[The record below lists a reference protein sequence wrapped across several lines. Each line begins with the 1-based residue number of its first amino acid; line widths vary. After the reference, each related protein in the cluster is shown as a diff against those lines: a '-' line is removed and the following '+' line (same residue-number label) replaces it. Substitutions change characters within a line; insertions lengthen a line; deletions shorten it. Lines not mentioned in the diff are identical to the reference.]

1 MGKLHKTIL
10 VLGEGPTE
18 FYYFNSLR
26 DVLGN
31 ITISPD
37 YPRHTNI
44 KDLEQKISEGVNKG
58 YDYIFC
64 IIDMDT
70 KDKEP
75 ECSQYKKLKDKYIN
89 PIIKP
94 KKGINCQVEFFETHR
109 CTELFFLYYF
119 RYTSR
124 NYEDQNSLIQDLN
137 KSVEYNKTTSFF
149 GKCRGLHNYFEKNGG
164 SLDSAIV
171 NAEHSMLEKQ
181 ETERYYTYSEL
192 GRLIKKLRE
201 ISMSS

>member
-37 YPRHTNI
+37 YPRHTNL
-44 KDLEQKISEGVNKG
+44 KDLEQKISAGLNSG

-64 IIDMDT
+64 VVDMDT

-75 ECSQYKKLKDKYIN
+75 ECS
-89 PIIKP
+89 
-94 KKGINCQVEFFETHR
+94 
-109 CTELFFLYYF
+109 LYYF

-124 NYEDQNSLIQDLN
+124 NYENQDSLIEDLN
-137 KSVEYNKTTSFF
+137 KSVEYSKTKDFF
-149 GKCRGLHNYFEKNGG
+149 NKCRGLHNYFEKNGG

-192 GRLIKKLRE
+192 GRLIKKIRE